1 MPKINTVIVED
12 SDLARFELKAL
23 LGEFD
28 DINVLGE
35 AADIEEAKALIE
47 HLDPDLVFMDI
58 DLPGGTAFDILS
70 ALSVVPKLIFTTA
83 FDQFALQ
90 AFEHNTVDYLLKPIK
105 HTRLQKALAKLNITQ
120 HSEGHKEAS
129 HLTKP
134 LDMAQSFFV
143 KDSEKCHLIQVKD
156 VSYIE
161 ALGNYSRIHYDGKVV
176 THSASLSSIENK
188 LDGNYFFKISRS
200 CIVQLSCIT
209 HIEPWV
215 SGGYQITLNDGA
227 VLEVS
232 RRQAAKFKQQLLL

>member
-47 HLDPDLVFMDI
+47 QSKTLTWCLWISTYLAALHSIFYRP
-58 DLPGGTAFDILS
+58 S
-70 ALSVVPKLIFTTA
+70 AVVPKLIFTTA

-120 HSEGHKEAS
+120 HS
-129 HLTKP
+129 
-134 LDMAQSFFV
+134 D
-143 KDSEKCHLIQVKD
+143 
-156 VSYIE
+156 
-161 ALGNYSRIHYDGKVV
+161 
-176 THSASLSSIENK
+176 
-188 LDGNYFFKISRS
+188 RS
-200 CIVQLSCIT
+200 
-209 HIEPWV
+209 
-215 SGGYQITLNDGA
+215 
-227 VLEVS
+227 
-232 RRQAAKFKQQLLL
+232 